1 MNAWETVRF
10 AFGGLAANK
19 VRSALTML
27 GILIGVAAVILLLA
41 VGNGSSASVKASI
54 DALGSN
60 SLTVT
65 SGGANTSGGGGFAAA
80 FGGGRRGGGSSS
92 GTTKPLTVDDAKAIA
107 EPGAAPDVTGVA
119 PEVTTS
125 QTALYQGTSHTVQ
138 QVVGTYPAYFQASNS
153 KVASGDYFSDDDVLN
168 SRKVAVIGSTT
179 ANDLFGEVSPIGK
192 QIIVGGT
199 PFTVVGELAT
209 KGGTGFQDPD
219 DVIVAPLPTVQ
230 NAFTGFG
237 SLSQILVEAKSSS
250 ATTGAQNEVTQ
261 ILMQQH
267 KLTNPSAL
275 DFRVTSQTSLLSTS
289 SSTNKTFTVLLGAVA
304 AISLL
309 VGGIGITNIM
319 LVTVTERTREIG
331 IRKAIGAP
339 KGVILGQFLA
349 EATLLSMIGAGLGV
363 VVALAGTHFTIV
375 GIKPVVI
382 PASVW
387 GAFGIAV
394 AIGLFFGSYPA
405 SRAARLRPIEALR
418 HE

>member
-1 MNAWETVRF
+1 VNPFQTLRF

-19 VRSALTML
+19 VRSGLTML
-27 GILIGVAAVILLLA
+27 GVLIGVAAVILLLA
-41 VGNGSSASVKASI
+41 VGNGSSQAVKNSI
-54 DALGSN
+54 EALGTN

-65 SGGANTSGGGGFAAA
+65 SGAGSATSTAT
-80 FGGGRRGGGSSS
+80 S
-92 GTTKPLTVDDAKAIA
+92 TKPLTVADAKALA
-107 EPGAAPDVTGVA
+107 DPSQAPDIKGVA

-125 QTALYQGTSHTVQ
+125 GTAIYQGTSHTVSS
-138 QVVGTYPAYFQASNS
+138 VVGTYPAYFEASNS
-153 KVASGDYFSDDDVLN
+153 KVDKGDYFSNDDVLN

-179 ANDLFGEVSPIGK
+179 ATDLFGTASPIGK
-192 QIIVGGT
+192 VINLGGT

-219 DVIVAPLPTVQ
+219 DTIIAPLPTVQ

-237 SLSQILVEAKSSS
+237 SVSQILVEANSAD
-250 ATTGAQNEVTQ
+250 ATTNAQNEITT
-261 ILMQQH
+261 ILMGTH
-267 KLTNPSAL
+267 GIRSASAV
-275 DFRVTSQTSLLSTS
+275 DFRVSSQTSLLSTQ
-289 SSTNKTFTVLLGAVA
+289 SSTTQTFTVLLGAVA

-339 KGVILGQFLA
+339 KGVILSQFLA
-349 EATLLSMIGAGLGV
+349 EAVLLSMLGAGLGV
-363 VVALAGTHFTIV
+363 LVALFGAHFTIV
-375 GIKPVVI
+375 GIKPVI
-382 PASVW
+382 MPASVY
-387 GAFGIAV
+387 GSFGISV

-405 SRAARLRPIEALR
+405 NRAAGLRPIEALR

>member
-1 MNAWETVRF
+1 MNPFQTLRF

-19 VRSALTML
+19 VRSGLTML

-41 VGNGSSASVKASI
+41 VGNGSSQAVKNSI
-54 DALGSN
+54 EALGTN
-60 SLTVT
+60 SLTIT
-65 SGGANTSGGGGFAAA
+65 SGAGSANSTATS
-80 FGGGRRGGGSSS
+80 
-92 GTTKPLTVDDAKAIA
+92 TKPLTVADAKALA
-107 EPGAAPDVTGVA
+107 DTGQAPDIKGVA

-125 QTALYQGTSHTVQ
+125 GTAIYQGTSHTVNS
-138 QVVGTYPAYFQASNS
+138 VVGTYPAYFEASNS
-153 KVASGDYFSDDDVLN
+153 KVAKGDYFSNDDVLN

-179 ANDLFGEVSPIGK
+179 ATDLFGTTDPIGK
-192 QIIVGGT
+192 QITIGGT

-219 DVIVAPLPTVQ
+219 DVVVAPLPTVQ

-237 SLSQILVEAKSSS
+237 SVSQILVEAVSAD
-250 ATTGAQNEVTQ
+250 ATTNAQNEITT
-261 ILMQQH
+261 ILMGQH
-267 KLTNPSAL
+267 GISSPTAV
-275 DFRVTSQTSLLSTS
+275 DFRVSSQTSLLTTQ
-289 SSTNKTFTVLLGAVA
+289 SSTTQTFTVLLGAVA

-349 EATLLSMIGAGLGV
+349 ESTLLSLVGGGLGV
-363 VVALAGTHFTIV
+363 AAALIGAHFTIV

-382 PASVW
+382 PESVY

-405 SRAARLRPIEALR
+405 SRAASLRPIEALR

>member
-1 MNAWETVRF
+1 VNPFEIMRF
-10 AFGGLAANK
+10 AVGGLAANK

-27 GILIGVAAVILLLA
+27 GVLIGVAAVIILLA
-41 VGNGSSASVKASI
+41 VGNGSSQSVKDSI
-54 DALGSN
+54 EKLGTN
-60 SLTVT
+60 SLTV
-65 SGGANTSGGGGFAAA
+65 SSGGG
-80 FGGGRRGGGSSS
+80 FGAGSSGATS
-92 GTTKPLTVDDAKAIA
+92 TKPLTVDDARALA
-107 EPGAAPDVTGVA
+107 NPTDGPDIESVA

-125 QTALYQGTSHTVQ
+125 QSAVYDGTSHTVG
-138 QVVGTYPAYFQASNS
+138 QVVGTYPAYFKTSNS
-153 KVASGDYFSDDDVLN
+153 KVDKGDYFSADDVLN

-179 ANDLFGEVSPIGK
+179 ATDLFGTVSPVGK
-192 QIIVGGT
+192 KLVIGGT

-219 DVIVAPLPTVQ
+219 DTVIAPLPTVQ

-237 SLSQILVEAKSSS
+237 PVSQILVEAKSSD
-250 ATTGAQNEVTQ
+250 ATTPAQSEITT
-261 ILMQQH
+261 ILMGTH
-267 KLTNPSAL
+267 GITNPNAL
-275 DFRVTSQTSLLSTS
+275 DFRVSSQASLLSTQS
-289 SSTNKTFTVLLGAVA
+289 DTNKTFTVLLGAVA

-349 EATLLSMIGAGLGV
+349 ESTLLSLVGGGLGV
-363 VVALAGTHFTIV
+363 VAGLIGSRFTIV

-382 PASVW
+382 PDSVW
-387 GAFGIAV
+387 GAFAIAV

-405 SRAARLRPIEALR
+405 NRAAGLRPIEALR